1 MIASTVQLGH
11 GMEWLHST
19 DPDPSAKGSAQDK
32 LTSSILV
39 GAFSPVQNPV
49 WIW

>member
-32 LTSSILV
+32 LTSSMLG
-39 GAFSPVQNPV
+39 GAFFPVQNPV
-49 WIW
+49 